1 VRLVTRY
8 ILKEHLLPFFYA
20 LLILVFL
27 LFINFFL
34 RAIDRF
40 LGKGLPTGV
49 ILEYLFLNTAWI
61 LALAIPMAVLV
72 ATLMAFGRLS
82 EDNETTAMQGSG
94 ISFATIL
101 WPALAFSI
109 AVATPLTYFNN
120 TVLPK
125 MNHKARTLARD
136 IYRKRPDLNVEAGY
150 FIDNLPEYS
159 FIVKGKRGNRYQ
171 GVRIYG
177 KDRTTTQTSIHAEEG
192 TFDALGDA
200 ILVTLYNGEIHEL
213 DVKNY
218 QNYRRIAFERHRIT
232 IPADDLTLQRR
243 DTASRTDREMT
254 YSMMREKIA
263 TYHRKIMSVKERVA
277 KQIHKE
283 FPDVSVPDDFQ
294 QLVTVL
300 HSYLKEI
307 QEDTTLTQKELI
319 GKTRRID
326 SLIGQIKSDSQI
338 MEGYSRSANRYTV
351 EMHKKFS
358 IPVACIVFVLIGAPL
373 GIMARRGSFV
383 TAISLSLGFFLIY
396 WVFLIGGEELADR
409 NFLSPELAMWG
420 PNLIL
425 GIVGAYL
432 SFIASKDTNSFRLAS
447 LLKFFNK
454 RKKP

>member
-1 VRLVTRY
+1 MRIVTRY
-8 ILKEHLLPFFYA
+8 ILKEHLLPFIYA

-27 LFINFFL
+27 LFTNFLL
-34 RAIDRF
+34 RAVDRF
-40 LGKGLPTGV
+40 LGKGLPAGV

-72 ATLMAFGRLS
+72 ATLMAFGRFS
-82 EDNETTAMQGSG
+82 EDNETTAMQGAG

-109 AVATPLTYFNN
+109 AVAAPLIYFNN
-120 TVLPK
+120 TVLPQ

-150 FIDNLPEYS
+150 FIDDLPQYS
-159 FIVKGKRGNRYQ
+159 FIVKGKRGDRYQ
-171 GVRIYG
+171 QVRIYG

-192 TFDALGDA
+192 TFDALEDA

-232 IPADDLTLQRR
+232 IAANDLTLQRR

-254 YSMMREKIA
+254 FSMMREKIA
-263 TYHRKIMSVKERVA
+263 TYHKKMEAVKNRVA
-277 KQIHKE
+277 KQVSRE

-294 QLVTVL
+294 QLPTVL
-300 HSYLKEI
+300 KSHL
-307 QEDTTLTQKELI
+307 QEMENDTTLTKKEI
-319 GKTRRID
+319 TGRTRRINN
-326 SLIGQIKSDSQI
+326 LLRRFKSETQI
-338 MEGYSRSANRYTV
+338 MEGYHRSANRYTV

-358 IPVACIVFVLIGAPL
+358 IPVACIVFVLVGAPL
-373 GIMARRGSFV
+373 GIMARRGSLV
-383 TAISLSLGFFLIY
+383 TAVSLSLGFFLIY
-396 WVFLIGGEELADR
+396 WIFLIAGEELADR
-409 NFLSPELAMWG
+409 NLVSPELAMWG

-425 GIVGAYL
+425 GITGTYL
-432 SFIASKDTNSFRLAS
+432 CFVASKEKKLFRLPSS
-447 LLKFFNK
+447 LRFFRK
-454 RKKP
+454 REES